1 MSITSWATATR
12 AGLKGMLA
20 ELVTGLDQD
29 GNTSAI
35 QIAARSGQWVEV
47 FDLTLALD
55 AGNIYASGD
64 VLAIPVELAN
74 VGLVAGAGGVIIGV
88 HAIDED
94 DQGQNFDVVFLNANQ
109 SLGTINL
116 AVSITDAAAR
126 ALLGYVEIDTWKDL
140 GGVREAQET
149 NLGLGFECAA
159 ASTSIWVGAISRGTG
174 TYTAS
179 GIRLKIAVLQG
190 M

>member
-1 MSITSWATATR
+1 MSITSWATAVR

-47 FDLTLALD
+47 FDLTLVLD
-55 AGNIYASGD
+55 TNIYASGD

-116 AVSITDAAAR
+116 GVSITDAASR

-140 GGVREAQET
+140 WGVREAQET
-149 NLGLGFECAA
+149 NLGIGFECAA